1 VVDDIDEQDE
11 QLTKDIDSN
20 PSKKVIFTSFPRN
33 DEPYYHLRYL
43 SVLKYY
49 NVFDLLNDLRD
60 KVQREW
66 RINILTKRVKELTAI
81 FDEENIAYST
91 TNKEDSRIVIIDAG
105 ELENVPTSFQN
116 PELKVQLLTDKEIF
130 NLKKSVRSRMGEKIN
145 LDFLTGL
152 RVGDLIVHLDHGI
165 GRFLGVVTKSIDE
178 INREY
183 LEIAYAENDRL
194 FIPIDQA
201 DKISK
206 YVGGEENE
214 PQLSRLGSV
223 EWKNISL
230 KVKKETQKIAKELLE
245 LYAKRAQAKGTVYN
259 QDTEDQRLFEE
270 TFPYEETPGQMKSI
284 LDVKAD
290 MESGRPMDRLVCG
303 DVGFGKTEVA
313 MRAAFKAV
321 QSGKQVA
328 FLSPITILADQHYKT
343 FLKRAEGFNI
353 KIEMLSR
360 FRTAKNK
367 RLF

>member
-1 VVDDIDEQDE
+1 
-11 QLTKDIDSN
+11 
-20 PSKKVIFTSFPRN
+20 
-33 DEPYYHLRYL
+33 
-43 SVLKYY
+43 
-49 NVFDLLNDLRD
+49 
-60 KVQREW
+60 
-66 RINILTKRVKELTAI
+66 
-81 FDEENIAYST
+81 
-91 TNKEDSRIVIIDAG
+91 
-105 ELENVPTSFQN
+105 
-116 PELKVQLLTDKEIF
+116 
-130 NLKKSVRSRMGEKIN
+130 
-145 LDFLTGL
+145 
-152 RVGDLIVHLDHGI
+152 
-165 GRFLGVVTKSIDE
+165 LGVVTKAIDD

-214 PQLSRLGSV
+214 PNLSRLGSV
-223 EWKNISL
+223 EWKNVSM

-259 QDTEDQRLFEE
+259 QDNEDQRLFEE
-270 TFPYEETPGQMKSI
+270 SFPYEETPGQMKAI

-328 FLSPITILADQHYKT
+328 FLSPITILAT
-343 FLKRAEGFNI
+343 NI
-353 KIEMLSR
+353 TKLS
-360 FRTAKNK
+360 
-367 RLF
+367 